1 MHQPIGGWKSSGSV
15 DSVSGR
21 NHQTG
26 FMTTGNGLAIEVRR
40 LTKRY
45 GEITAVD
52 GIDLVV
58 FTGEIFA
65 LLGPNGAGKS
75 TTVEML
81 EGFRNPSSGAIKVL
95 GQDPT
100 KANLA
105 WRDQIG
111 VVLQSGSLEE
121 ECTVQELLTLTATY
135 YRNPRPVSEAISL
148 VGLQEKT
155 KARIG
160 SLSGG
165 QQRRVDVAL
174 GIIGRPELLFLD
186 EPTTGFDP
194 EARRQFWDLIRLL
207 RDEGT
212 TIVLTTHYLDEA
224 EVLADRVGV
233 IVRGRMVEIA
243 EPKVLGGRATAL
255 SVVRWQS
262 VEGPQ
267 SVATPSPTKT
277 VLELAEQFS
286 GEIPELRVVRP
297 SLEDVYLSMIGDSQ

>member
-1 MHQPIGGWKSSGSV
+1 
-15 DSVSGR
+15 
-21 NHQTG
+21 
-26 FMTTGNGLAIEVRR
+26 MTTTNGLAIEVSK
-40 LTKRY
+40 LTKHY
-45 GEITAVD
+45 GGITAVD
-52 GIDLVV
+52 SLDLQVI
-58 FTGEIFA
+58 TGEIFA

-81 EGFRNPSSGAIKVL
+81 EGFRNPTSGGVKVL

-100 KANLA
+100 TANRA
-105 WRDQIG
+105 WRDRIG

-135 YRNPRPVSEAISL
+135 YRNPRPVSEATSL
-148 VGLQEKT
+148 VGLQEKS
-155 KARIG
+155 KARVG

-186 EPTTGFDP
+186 EPTAGFDP

-224 EVLADRVGV
+224 EVLSDRVGV
-233 IVRGRMVEIA
+233 IVRGQMIEIA
-243 EPKVLGGRATAL
+243 TPKELGGRATAE
-255 SVVRWQS
+255 SVVHWTNT
-262 VEGPQ
+262 EGPQ
-267 SVATPSPTKT
+267 SLKTPCPTKT
-277 VLELAEQFS
+277 VRELAERLG

-297 SLEDVYLSMIGDSQ
+297 SLEDIYLSMIGDSQ

>member
-1 MHQPIGGWKSSGSV
+1 
-15 DSVSGR
+15 
-21 NHQTG
+21 
-26 FMTTGNGLAIEVRR
+26 MTTTNSLAIDVRG

-45 GEITAVD
+45 GDLTAVD
-52 GIDLVV
+52 ELDLQV
-58 FTGEIFA
+58 FGGEIFA

-81 EGFRNPSSGAIKVL
+81 EGFRNPTSGDIKVL

-100 KANLA
+100 TASQQ
-105 WRDQIG
+105 WRDRIG

-121 ECTVQELLTLTATY
+121 ECTVSELLNLTATY
-135 YRNPRPVSEAISL
+135 YRNPRSVSEAISL
-148 VGLQEKT
+148 VGLQEKSH
-155 KARIG
+155 ARIG

-207 RDEGT
+207 REEGT

-243 EPKVLGGRATAL
+243 TPKELGGRAKAQ
-255 SVVRWQS
+255 SVVHWKS
-262 VEGPQ
+262 PEGPQ
-267 SVATPSPTKT
+267 SVATSSPTKT
-277 VLELAEQFS
+277 VTDLAQHFG
-286 GEIPELRVVRP
+286 GEIPELRILRP
-297 SLEDVYLSMIGDSQ
+297 SLEDIYLSMIGDSE

>member
-1 MHQPIGGWKSSGSV
+1 
-15 DSVSGR
+15 
-21 NHQTG
+21 
-26 FMTTGNGLAIEVRR
+26 MTTGNGLAIEVRQ

-52 GIDLVV
+52 GIGLEVYS
-58 FTGEIFA
+58 GEIFA

-81 EGFRNPSSGAIKVL
+81 EGFRKPTSGAVKVL

-105 WRDQIG
+105 WRDRIG

-121 ECTVQELLTLTATY
+121 ECTVHELLSLTATY
-135 YRNPRPVSEAISL
+135 YRNPRPVSEAIGL
-148 VGLQEKT
+148 VGLQAKS

-207 RDEGT
+207 RNEGT

-243 EPKVLGGRATAL
+243 EPKVLGGRATAQ
-255 SVVRWQS
+255 SVVHWKS

-267 SVATPSPTKT
+267 SVATSSPTKT
-277 VLELAEQFS
+277 VMHLAQQFGS
-286 GEIPELRVVRP
+286 EIPELRVVRP
-297 SLEDVYLSMIGDSQ
+297 SLEDIYLSMIGDSQ

>member
-1 MHQPIGGWKSSGSV
+1 
-15 DSVSGR
+15 
-21 NHQTG
+21 
-26 FMTTGNGLAIEVRR
+26 MTTTNGLAIEVSK
-40 LTKRY
+40 LTKHY
-45 GEITAVD
+45 GGITAVD
-52 GIDLVV
+52 SLDLQVI
-58 FTGEIFA
+58 TGEIFA

-81 EGFRNPSSGAIKVL
+81 EGFRNPTSGGVKVL

-100 KANLA
+100 TANRA
-105 WRDQIG
+105 WRDRIG

-135 YRNPRPVSEAISL
+135 YRNPRPVSEATSL
-148 VGLQEKT
+148 VGLQEKS
-155 KARIG
+155 KARVG

-174 GIIGRPELLFLD
+174 GIIGRPDLLFLD

-224 EVLADRVGV
+224 EVLSDRVGV
-233 IVRGRMVEIA
+233 IVRGQMIEIA
-243 EPKVLGGRATAL
+243 TPKELGGRATAE
-255 SVVRWQS
+255 SVVHWTNT
-262 VEGPQ
+262 EGPQ
-267 SVATPSPTKT
+267 SLKTPCPTKT
-277 VLELAEQFS
+277 VRELAERLG

-297 SLEDVYLSMIGDSQ
+297 SLEDIYLSMIGDSQ

>member
-1 MHQPIGGWKSSGSV
+1 
-15 DSVSGR
+15 
-21 NHQTG
+21 
-26 FMTTGNGLAIEVRR
+26 MTTHESLAIEVQR
-40 LTKRY
+40 LTKHY
-45 GEITAVD
+45 GDNAAVD
-52 GIDLVV
+52 EIDLQV
-58 FTGEIFA
+58 FSGEIFA

-81 EGFRNPSSGAIKVL
+81 EGFRRPTSGIIKVL
-95 GQDPT
+95 GHNP
-100 KANLA
+100 ASVNMA
-105 WRDQIG
+105 WRDRIG

-121 ECTVQELLTLTATY
+121 ECTVQELLALTATY
-135 YRNPRPVSEAISL
+135 YRNPRSVSEAIAL

-155 KARIG
+155 NARVG

-207 RDEGT
+207 RSEGT

-233 IVRGRMVEIA
+233 IVRGRMIEVA
-243 EPKVLGGRATAL
+243 SPKDLGGRATAQ
-255 SVVRWQS
+255 SVVHWQTA
-262 VEGPQ
+262 EGPQ
-267 SVATPSPTKT
+267 SLTTPSPTQT
-277 VLELAEQFS
+277 IAELAQGFG
-286 GEIPELRVVRP
+286 GEIPELRVLRP
-297 SLEDVYLSMIGDSQ
+297 SLEDIYLSMIGDPQ

>member
-1 MHQPIGGWKSSGSV
+1 
-15 DSVSGR
+15 
-21 NHQTG
+21 
-26 FMTTGNGLAIEVRR
+26 MTTTNSRAIEARR

-45 GEITAVD
+45 GDEAAVD
-52 GIDLVV
+52 GLDLDV

-81 EGFRNPSSGAIKVL
+81 EGFRNPTSGDVKVL
-95 GQDPT
+95 GEDPT
-100 KANLA
+100 KATQA
-105 WRDQIG
+105 WRDRIG

-121 ECTVQELLTLTATY
+121 ECTVQELLRLTATY
-135 YRNPRPVSEAISL
+135 YRNPRPISEAISL
-148 VGLQEKT
+148 VGLQEKSN
-155 KARIG
+155 ARVG

-207 RDEGT
+207 REEGT

-233 IVRGRMVEIA
+233 IVRGRMIEVA
-243 EPKVLGGRATAL
+243 TPKELGGRATAE
-255 SVVRWQS
+255 SVVHWTTA
-262 VEGPQ
+262 EGPQ
-267 SVATPSPTKT
+267 SQKTPSPTKT
-277 VLELAEQFS
+277 VTELAERL
-286 GEIPELRVVRP
+286 GDEIPGLRVVRP
-297 SLEDVYLSMIGDSQ
+297 SLEDIYLSMIGESR

>member
-1 MHQPIGGWKSSGSV
+1 
-15 DSVSGR
+15 
-21 NHQTG
+21 
-26 FMTTGNGLAIEVRR
+26 MTTTISRAIEARR

-45 GEITAVD
+45 GDDAAVD
-52 GIDLVV
+52 GLDLEV

-81 EGFRNPSSGAIKVL
+81 EGFRNPTSGDVKVL
-95 GQDPT
+95 GEDPT
-100 KANLA
+100 KATQA
-105 WRDQIG
+105 WRDRIG

-121 ECTVQELLTLTATY
+121 ECTVQELLRLTATY
-135 YRNPRPVSEAISL
+135 YRNPRPISEAISL
-148 VGLQEKT
+148 VGLQEKSN
-155 KARIG
+155 ARVG

-207 RDEGT
+207 REEGT

-233 IVRGRMVEIA
+233 IVRGRMIEVA
-243 EPKVLGGRATAL
+243 TPKELGGRATAQ
-255 SVVRWQS
+255 SVVHWKS
-262 VEGPQ
+262 AEGPQ
-267 SVATPSPTKT
+267 SLATPSPTKA
-277 VLELAEQFS
+277 VMDLFEHFG
-286 GEIPELRVVRP
+286 GEVPELRVIRP
-297 SLEDVYLSMIGDSQ
+297 SLEDIYLSMIGDSQ

>member
-1 MHQPIGGWKSSGSV
+1 
-15 DSVSGR
+15 
-21 NHQTG
+21 
-26 FMTTGNGLAIEVRR
+26 MTTHNSLAIEVQQ

-45 GEITAVD
+45 GDNAAVD
-52 GIDLVV
+52 GLDLQVV
-58 FTGEIFA
+58 TGEIFA

-81 EGFRNPSSGAIKVL
+81 EGFRRPTSGTIKVL
-95 GQDPT
+95 GHDP
-100 KANLA
+100 ASADIA
-105 WRDQIG
+105 WRDRIG

-121 ECTVQELLTLTATY
+121 ECTVKELLTLTATY
-135 YRNPRPVSEAISL
+135 YRNPRSANEAIAL
-148 VGLQEKT
+148 VGLQDKT
-155 KARIG
+155 NARVG

-207 RDEGT
+207 SDEGT

-233 IVRGRMVEIA
+233 IVRGRMIEIA
-243 EPKVLGGRATAL
+243 SPKELGGRATAQ
-255 SVVRWQS
+255 SVVHWRTE
-262 VEGPQ
+262 EGPQ
-267 SVATPSPTKT
+267 SLATPSPTQT
-277 VLELAEQFS
+277 IAELAQRFG
-286 GEIPELRVVRP
+286 GEVPELRVLRP
-297 SLEDVYLSMIGDSQ
+297 SLEDIYLSMIGDSQ

>member
-1 MHQPIGGWKSSGSV
+1 
-15 DSVSGR
+15 
-21 NHQTG
+21 
-26 FMTTGNGLAIEVRR
+26 MTTRNGLAIEVRQ

-45 GEITAVD
+45 GDNDAVN
-52 GIDLVV
+52 GLDLEV

-81 EGFRNPSSGAIKVL
+81 EGFRNPTSGSINVL

-100 KANLA
+100 KANMA
-105 WRDQIG
+105 WRDQVG

-121 ECTVQELLTLTATY
+121 ECTVHELLTLTATY

-148 VGLQEKT
+148 VGLQEKSN
-155 KARIG
+155 ARVG

-233 IVRGRMVEIA
+233 IVRGQMIA
-243 EPKVLGGRATAL
+243 VATPKDLGGRATAE
-255 SVVRWQS
+255 SVVHWRTT
-262 VEGPQ
+262 EGPQ
-267 SVATPSPTKT
+267 SLKTPSPTKT
-277 VLELAEQFS
+277 VTELAQRFG
-286 GEIPELRVVRP
+286 GEIAELRVVRP
-297 SLEDVYLSMIGDSQ
+297 SLEDIYLSMIGDSQ

>member
-1 MHQPIGGWKSSGSV
+1 MYPAARANRLES
-15 DSVSGR
+15 
-21 NHQTG
+21 
-26 FMTTGNGLAIEVRR
+26 MTTTNSRAIEAHR

-45 GEITAVD
+45 GDDAAVD
-52 GIDLVV
+52 GLDLEV

-81 EGFRNPSSGAIKVL
+81 EGFRRPTSGEVKVL
-95 GQDPT
+95 GEDPT
-100 KANLA
+100 KATQA
-105 WRDQIG
+105 WRDRIG

-148 VGLQEKT
+148 VGLQEKSN
-155 KARIG
+155 ARVG

-207 RDEGT
+207 REEGT

-233 IVRGRMVEIA
+233 IVRGRMIEVA
-243 EPKVLGGRATAL
+243 TPKELGGRAAAQ
-255 SVVRWQS
+255 SVVHWKS
-262 VEGPQ
+262 AEGPQ
-267 SVATPSPTKT
+267 SLATPSPTKA
-277 VLELAEQFS
+277 VMDLFEHFG
-286 GEIPELRVVRP
+286 GEVPELRVIRP
-297 SLEDVYLSMIGDSQ
+297 SLDDIYLSMIGDSQ

>member
-1 MHQPIGGWKSSGSV
+1 
-15 DSVSGR
+15 
-21 NHQTG
+21 
-26 FMTTGNGLAIEVRR
+26 MTTRNSRAIEARR

-45 GEITAVD
+45 GDDAAVD
-52 GIDLVV
+52 GLDLDV

-81 EGFRNPSSGAIKVL
+81 EGFRNPTSGEVRVL
-95 GQDPT
+95 GEDPT
-100 KANLA
+100 KATQT
-105 WRDQIG
+105 WRDRIG

-148 VGLQEKT
+148 VGLQEKSN
-155 KARIG
+155 ARVG

-207 RDEGT
+207 REEGT

-233 IVRGRMVEIA
+233 IVRGRMIEVA
-243 EPKVLGGRATAL
+243 TPKELGGRAAA
-255 SVVRWQS
+255 QS
-262 VEGPQ
+262 IVHWKSAEGPQ
-267 SVATPSPTKT
+267 SLATPSPTQA
-277 VLELAEQFS
+277 VMDLSEHFG
-286 GEIPELRVVRP
+286 GEVPELRVIRP
-297 SLEDVYLSMIGDSQ
+297 SLEDIYLSMIGDSQ

>member
-1 MHQPIGGWKSSGSV
+1 
-15 DSVSGR
+15 
-21 NHQTG
+21 
-26 FMTTGNGLAIEVRR
+26 MTTTNGLAIEVSE
-40 LTKRY
+40 LTKHY
-45 GEITAVD
+45 GGIAAVD
-52 GIDLVV
+52 SLDIQVV
-58 FTGEIFA
+58 TGEIFA

-81 EGFRNPSSGAIKVL
+81 EGFRKPTSGAVKVL
-95 GQDPT
+95 GQDPS
-100 KANLA
+100 KADRQ
-105 WRDQIG
+105 WRDRIG

-148 VGLQEKT
+148 VGLGEKT
-155 KARIG
+155 KARVG

-212 TIVLTTHYLDEA
+212 TIILTTHYLDEA

-233 IVRGRMVEIA
+233 IVRGRMIEIST
-243 EPKVLGGRATAL
+243 PKELGGRATAQ
-255 SVVRWQS
+255 SVVHWTTT
-262 VEGPQ
+262 EGPK
-267 SVATPSPTKT
+267 SLKTPYPTKT
-277 VLELAEQFS
+277 VRELAERFG
-286 GEIPELRVVRP
+286 GEILELRVMRP
-297 SLEDVYLSMIGDSQ
+297 SLEDIYLSMIGDSQ

>member
-1 MHQPIGGWKSSGSV
+1 MDNHPQWLMRRAPGSNRL
-15 DSVSGR
+15 DS
-21 NHQTG
+21 
-26 FMTTGNGLAIEVRR
+26 MTTVNSLAIDVRG

-45 GEITAVD
+45 GDLAAVD
-52 GIDLVV
+52 DLDLQV
-58 FTGEIFA
+58 FGGEIFA

-81 EGFRNPSSGAIKVL
+81 EGFRNPTSGDIKVL

-100 KANLA
+100 IAKQE
-105 WRDQIG
+105 WRDRIG

-121 ECTVQELLTLTATY
+121 ECTVNELLTLTATY
-135 YRNPRPVSEAISL
+135 YRNPRSVSEAISL
-148 VGLQEKT
+148 VGLQEKSN
-155 KARIG
+155 ARVG

-207 RDEGT
+207 RAEGT

-233 IVRGRMVEIA
+233 IVRGRMIEIA
-243 EPKVLGGRATAL
+243 TPIELGGRSKAQ
-255 SVVRWQS
+255 SVVHWKS
-262 VEGPQ
+262 AEGPQ
-267 SVATPSPTKT
+267 SLATSSPTKT
-277 VLELAEQFS
+277 VTELAQQFD
-286 GEIPELRVVRP
+286 GEIPELRVLRP
-297 SLEDVYLSMIGDSQ
+297 SLEDIYLSMIGDSQ